1 MSSAI
6 VFTEY
11 GGPEVLRLMQAEPP
25 APGEGQVRVRVRAA
39 GLQPADS
46 LLRSGRF
53 RALMPARFP
62 QRLGNELAGVVD
74 AVGPGVAHLRLGDD
88 VLGPAAAP
96 GAHADH
102 ALADAAQLVARPAGL
117 DWSQAGALSASGQ
130 TAATCLSDLEVGPG
144 DTILIHGAAGGVG
157 SMAVQIAVARGARV
171 IGTASER
178 NHEFLRELG
187 AVPVVYG
194 PGLADRVRSALHTPV
209 DATLEA
215 QFDARVDA
223 AFDTAGTPDA
233 LEASTELVADR
244 SRIGTVA
251 AAAEVERYGIRRMS
265 TRRSAEQLRELVE
278 LTRAGRLKVFVQRT
292 FALDQASEA
301 YKELDSGHVRG
312 KLVFLMP

>member
-11 GGPEVLRLMQAEPP
+11 GGPEVLRLIQADQPIP
-25 APGEGQVRVRVRAA
+25 AEGQVRVRVRAA

-53 RALMPARFP
+53 RTFMPACFP
-62 QRLGNELAGVVD
+62 QRLGSELAGVVD
-74 AVGPGVAHLRLGDD
+74 AVGPGVGQFRFGQE

-96 GAHADH
+96 SAHADH
-102 ALADAAQLVARPAGL
+102 ALADASQLVLKPSGL
-117 DWSQAGALSASGQ
+117 AWSQAGALSASGQ
-130 TAATCLSDLEVGPG
+130 TAATCLSDLSVGKG
-144 DTILIHGAAGGVG
+144 DTILVHGAAGGVG

-187 AVPVVYG
+187 AIPVAYG
-194 PGLADRVRSALHTPV
+194 PGLADRVR
-209 DATLEA
+209 EA
-215 QFDARVDA
+215 AGGKFDGTIDA
-223 AFDTAGTPDA
+223 AFDTAGTEDA
-233 LEASTELVADR
+233 LAASVELVADR

-251 AAAEVERYGIRRMS
+251 AAANVEQYGIRRMS
-265 TRRSAEQLRELVE
+265 TRRSAAQLQDLVD
-278 LTRAGRLKVFVQRT
+278 LTESGRLKVFVQRT
-292 FALDQASEA
+292 FGLDQAREA
-301 YKELDSGHVRG
+301 YKELDGGHVHG

>member
-11 GGPEVLRLMQAEPP
+11 GGPGVLRLVEADPP
-25 APGEGQVRVRVRAA
+25 IPAEGQVRVRVRAA

-53 RALMPARFP
+53 RAFMPARFP

-74 AVGPGVAHLRLGDD
+74 AVGPGVEEFRLGQE

-102 ALADAAQLVARPAGL
+102 ALADASQLVLKPGNLA
-117 DWSQAGALSASGQ
+117 WSEAGALSASGQ
-130 TAATCLSDLEVGPG
+130 TAATCLAELSVGKG

-171 IGTASER
+171 VGTASER

-187 AVPVVYG
+187 AIPVVYG
-194 PGLADRVRSALHTPV
+194 PGLADRVRETSDGAI
-209 DATLEA
+209 
-215 QFDARVDA
+215 DA
-223 AFDTAGTPDA
+223 AFDTAGTKDA
-233 LEASTELVADR
+233 LASSVELVADR

-251 AAAEVERYGIRRMS
+251 AAANVEQYGIRRMS
-265 TRRSAEQLRELVE
+265 TRRSAAQLRELVN
-278 LTRAGRLKVFVQRT
+278 LTEAGQLKVFLQRT
-292 FALDQASEA
+292 FGLDQARDA
-301 YKELDSGHVRG
+301 YKELDGGHVRG

>member
-1 MSSAI
+1 MSTAI

-11 GGPEVLRLMQAEPP
+11 GGPEVLRLVQAAPP
-25 APGEGQVRVRVRAA
+25 TPGEGQIRVRVRAA
-39 GLQPADS
+39 GLQPADT

-53 RALMPARFP
+53 RAFMPARFP

-74 AVGPGVAHLRLGDD
+74 AVGPGVEQFRFGEQ

-102 ALADAAQLVARPAGL
+102 VLADAAQLVAKPDGL

-130 TAATCLSDLEVGPG
+130 TAATCLSDLGVGPG
-144 DTILIHGAAGGVG
+144 DTVLIHGAAGGVG

-171 IGTASER
+171 VGTASER
-178 NHEFLRELG
+178 NHGFLRELG
-187 AVPVVYG
+187 AVPVEYG
-194 PGLADRVRSALHTPV
+194 PGLAERVRSVT
-209 DATLEA
+209 DAPP
-215 QFDARVDA
+215 DA
-223 AFDTAGTPDA
+223 AFDTAGTADA

-251 AAAEVERYGIRRMS
+251 AAADVERYGIRRMS

-278 LTRAGRLKVFVQRT
+278 LTRAGRLTVFVQRT
-292 FALDQASEA
+292 FGLDQAYDA